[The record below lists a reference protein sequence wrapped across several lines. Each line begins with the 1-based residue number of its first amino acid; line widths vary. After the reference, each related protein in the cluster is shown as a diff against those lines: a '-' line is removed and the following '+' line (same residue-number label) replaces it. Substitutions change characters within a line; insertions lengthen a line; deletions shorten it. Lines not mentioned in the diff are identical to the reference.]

1 MYVGK
6 YDILGS
12 TTIVKKPQKYLA
24 SFHQKCS
31 SIMFGDFGTKTFEQ
45 NLILE
50 SGYLVSQILCSLSE
64 FAI

>member
-12 TTIVKKPQKYLA
+12 TIGVKKPQKYLA

-31 SIMFGDFGTKTFEQ
+31 SIMFGDFESYEKKF
-45 NLILE
+45 ILE
-50 SGYLVSQILCSLSE
+50 SGYLGSQILCSLSE
-64 FAI
+64 FAT